1 VKKTYHKPQT
11 DVVILNSDDL
21 MESDL
26 TANSPDTDG
35 GAKQMDFGDIWDE
48 SDMDY
53 NPWDD

>member
-1 VKKTYHKPQT
+1 VKNTYHQPQT

-21 MESDL
+21 MEDL
-26 TANSPDTDG
+26 TASGTDTDG
-35 GAKQMDFGDIWDE
+35 GAKQMDFGDGWDE